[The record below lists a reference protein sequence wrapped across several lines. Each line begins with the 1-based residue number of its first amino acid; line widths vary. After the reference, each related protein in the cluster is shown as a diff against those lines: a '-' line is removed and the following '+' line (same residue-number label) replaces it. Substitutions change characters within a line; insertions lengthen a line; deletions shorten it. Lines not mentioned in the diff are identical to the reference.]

1 MLYEEIVEI
10 YDKIARTM
18 KRLEMTDHLVELFSK
33 VDPEEIGKVV
43 YLTQGKVYPDFI
55 PIELGIAEKMV
66 IKAIASTSGLGD
78 NEIDRLWKEKGDMG
92 HVAEE
97 AMGRKTQTTLLGM
110 TELSVEKVYE
120 NLEKIA
126 KASGPRSQD
135 IKMRYFSDL
144 LHNSK
149 PVEAKYI
156 TRSVMGKMRLGV
168 ADMTLIDALAIAFA
182 EKGERDEIERAYNVC
197 SDLGMVAETLAREGL
212 DEVKKIHLKVG
223 VPIRAMLAERLPT
236 LEAILEKTGGKAAF
250 EFKYDGLR
258 LQAHINSDKVE
269 LFSRRLENMTDQFPE
284 FKTELKNVFQGKE
297 AIIEGECVPIDV
309 NTGAF
314 LPFQIVSHRRGRK
327 YGLREAQED
336 YPVHLVLFDCLYL
349 DGEDLT
355 NEPYEKRRERLKKAI
370 KPSDTVMFS
379 EVVVTDNP
387 EDAERFFLQ
396 SIEDGSEGLIAKS
409 LSSVYVAGSRGWNWI
424 KYKKDYQS
432 EMSDTVDLVVVGA
445 FAGRGRRAGTYG
457 ALLMA
462 SYDEDEDRYKTFCK
476 LGSGFDDEM
485 LLELPTRLDEHKL
498 EKVHEK
504 VDSKMKADFW
514 FEPAVVLEVL
524 GAEITISPSHTAA
537 LDSKKKGA
545 GLAIR
550 FPRFTGRWRD
560 DKGPLEA
567 TTVKELAGMYESQL
581 KRLDQ

>member
-1 MLYEEIVEI
+1 MLYEEIVRI
-10 YDKIARTM
+10 YDKIARTT
-18 KRLEMTDHLVELFSK
+18 KRLEMTDHLVELFSR
-33 VDPEEIGKVV
+33 VDPEEIGRVV

-55 PIELGIAEKMV
+55 PYELGIAEKMV

-78 NEIDRLWKEKGDMG
+78 SEIERLWKEKGDMG

-97 AMGRKTQTTLLGM
+97 AVERKTQTTLMGM
-110 TELSVEKVYE
+110 TELTVEKVYE

-126 KASGPRSQD
+126 RASGPKSQD

-144 LHNSK
+144 LHNAK

-168 ADMTLIDALAIAFA
+168 ADMTMIDALATAFS
-182 EKGERDEIERAYNVC
+182 EKEQRDQIERAYNVC
-197 SDLGMVAETLAREGL
+197 SDLGMVAETLAKKGL

-236 LEAILEKTGGKAAF
+236 LEDILEKTGGRAAF

-258 LQAHINSDKVE
+258 LQAHIAQEKVQ

-284 FKTELKNVFQGKE
+284 FKTELKEVFQGKE
-297 AIIEGECVPIDV
+297 AIIEGECVPIDI

-314 LPFQIVSHRRGRK
+314 LPFQMVSHRRGRK

-349 DGEDLT
+349 DGKDLT
-355 NEPYEKRRERLKKAI
+355 NEPYEKRRVQLMKAV
-370 KPSDTVMFS
+370 KPSEKVTFS
-379 EVVVTDNP
+379 DVVVTDNP
-387 EDAERFFLQ
+387 EEAERFFLQ

-409 LSSVYVAGSRGWNWI
+409 LTSVYVAGSRGWNWI

-462 SYDEDEDRYKTFCK
+462 SYDDEEDRYKTFCK

-485 LLELPTRLDEHKL
+485 LLELPTKLDKHKL
-498 EKVHEK
+498 DKVHEK

-514 FEPAVVLEVL
+514 FEPALVLEVL
-524 GAEITISPSHTAA
+524 GAEITISPSHTVA
-537 LDSKKKGA
+537 LGKKKEDA

-550 FPRFTGRWRD
+550 FPRFTRWRE
-560 DKGPLEA
+560 DKGPTEA
-567 TTVKELAGMYESQL
+567 TTVKELVSMYESQL
-581 KRLDQ
+581 KKLE

>member
-1 MLYEEIVEI
+1 MLYEEIVEV
-10 YDKIARTM
+10 YDKIARTT

-33 VDPEEIGKVV
+33 VDPEEIDKVT
-43 YLTQGKVYPDFI
+43 YLTQAKVYPDFI
-55 PIELGIAEKMV
+55 PYELGIAEKMV

-78 NEIDRLWKEKGDMG
+78 SEIERLWKEKGDMG

-97 AMGRKTQTTLLGM
+97 AIGKKKQTTLLGL
-110 TELSVEKVYE
+110 TELTVEKVYQ

-144 LHNSK
+144 LHNAK

-168 ADMTLIDALAIAFA
+168 ADMTLIDALAITFA
-182 EKGERDEIERAYNVC
+182 EKEHRDEIERAYNVC
-197 SDLGMVAETLAREGL
+197 SDLGMVARVLAQKGL
-212 DEVKKIHLKVG
+212 EDVNKIHLKVG
-223 VPIRAMLAERLPT
+223 VPIRAMLAERLSK
-236 LEAILEKTGGKAAF
+236 LEDILEKTGGSTAF
-250 EFKYDGLR
+250 EYKYDGLR
-258 LQAHINSDKVE
+258 LQAHIDSEKIE

-284 FKTELKNVFQGKE
+284 FKTELRNVFKGKE
-297 AIIEGECVPIDV
+297 GIVEGECVPIDM
-309 NTGAF
+309 NTGAL

-327 YGLREAQED
+327 YDLREAQED

-355 NEPYEKRRERLKKAI
+355 NEPYEKRRKQLKKAI
-370 KPSDTVMFS
+370 EPSETVMFS
-379 EVVVTDNP
+379 EVLVTDSP
-387 EDAERFFLQ
+387 EDAEQFFLQ
-396 SIEDGSEGLIAKS
+396 SIEDGSEGLIGKS
-409 LSSVYVAGSRGWNWI
+409 LESVYVAGSRGWNWI

-462 SYDEDEDRYKTFCK
+462 SYDEEEDRFKTFCK

-485 LLELPTRLDEHKL
+485 LLELPKRLEGYKIDN
-498 EKVHEK
+498 VHEK

-537 LDSKKKGA
+537 MDLKKENA

-550 FPRFTGRWRD
+550 FPRFTRWRD
-560 DKGPLEA
+560 DKGTTEA
-567 TTVKELAGMYESQL
+567 TTVKELVGMYESQL
-581 KRLDQ
+581 KKLE